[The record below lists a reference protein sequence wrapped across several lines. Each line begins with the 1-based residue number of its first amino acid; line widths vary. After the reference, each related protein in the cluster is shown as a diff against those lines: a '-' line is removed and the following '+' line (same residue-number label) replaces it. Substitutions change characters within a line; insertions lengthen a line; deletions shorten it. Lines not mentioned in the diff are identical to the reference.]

1 MTRSCG
7 ARPRHWSE
15 WISGPGG
22 RRSAGQS
29 RARADR
35 DGPRR
40 RVDCPGHESGRR
52 PTGRGRGA
60 RCAGGRGGGLSSG
73 RAHSCARVGGRSAP
87 VLSREHR
94 RDRRLAGRDGR
105 GRGRSD
111 RVRLDRLDLRQPGA
125 PADDRATARRAAAPV
140 RREQAGGRVAIRA
153 QARTGRLSAT
163 VLRLTNVA
171 GGADPDPTRL
181 IPRTFAAATN
191 GSALEV
197 NGDGSAVRDYL
208 HVLDAAAA
216 FVACVEHT
224 SPPGEFGQY
233 IIGSGRGSSIRD
245 VVAAVERRTGRRI
258 QLIHRPPAPEP
269 AALISD
275 PAKAASELGWYP
287 RHSDLE
293 TIVHDTWRAATTG
306 GIHPSPFEV
315 TGPGPPG
322 RASKRSAAD
331 SGRGARR
338 RRAEP

>member
-1 MTRSCG
+1 MRVLVTG
-7 ARPRHWSE
+7 AN
-15 WISGPGG
+15 GYLG
-22 RRSAGQS
+22 RAVVDLLG
-29 RARADR
+29 RA
-35 DGPRR
+35 
-40 RVDCPGHESGRR
+40 GHE
-52 PTGRGRGA
+52 PIAMVRGST
-60 RCAGGRGGGLSSG
+60 SSI
-73 RAHSCARVGGRSAP
+73 P
-87 VLSREHR
+87 
-94 RDRRLAGRDGR
+94 
-105 GRGRSD
+105 
-111 RVRLDRLDLRQPGA
+111 
-125 PADDRATARRAAAPV
+125 APV
-140 RREQAGGRVAIRA
+140 RVADLLDEGGVRDALAGVAAVCHLAGLTRARESTDDPLRYFRVNTGGTVALLDAMVAAGVARIVFASTASIYGSPERRPMTERLPDAPPHPYAASKLAAEWAIRA

-275 PAKAASELGWYP
+275 PAKAASELGWFP

-293 TIVHDTWRAATTG
+293 TIVHDTWRAATSG

-315 TGPGPPG
+315 TGPDPPG
-322 RASKRSAAD
+322 RASRRSAAG

>member
-1 MTRSCG
+1 MRVLVTG
-7 ARPRHWSE
+7 AN
-15 WISGPGG
+15 GYLG
-22 RRSAGQS
+22 RAVVDLLG
-29 RARADR
+29 RA
-35 DGPRR
+35 
-40 RVDCPGHESGRR
+40 GHE
-52 PTGRGRGA
+52 PIAMVRGSI
-60 RCAGGRGGGLSSG
+60 SSI
-73 RAHSCARVGGRSAP
+73 P
-87 VLSREHR
+87 
-94 RDRRLAGRDGR
+94 
-105 GRGRSD
+105 
-111 RVRLDRLDLRQPGA
+111 
-125 PADDRATARRAAAPV
+125 APV
-140 RREQAGGRVAIRA
+140 RVADLLDEGGVRDALAGVAAVCHLAGLTRARESTDDPLRYFRVNTGGTVALLDAMVAAGVARIVFASTASIYGSPERRPMTERLPDVPPHPYAASKLAAEWAIRA

-293 TIVHDTWRAATTG
+293 TIVHDTWRAATSG
-306 GIHPSPFEV
+306 GIQPSPFEV

-322 RASKRSAAD
+322 RASRRSAAD